1 MLSEYDYI
9 IIQEIIEEF
18 TENGMTDIEMS
29 FSVEQ
34 NVLQQNIID
43 MIHDFIAQFDY
54 ITISVTGFQPSCELR
69 NYTIIICFTLYVCTV
84 HVCI

>member
-1 MLSEYDYI
+1 MLNDYI

-34 NVLQQNIID
+34 TVLQQNIID
-43 MIHDFIAQFDY
+43 MIIQDFIAQFDY
-54 ITISVTGFQPSCELR
+54 ITTSVTGFHPNCEL
-69 NYTIIICFTLYVCTV
+69 IIILFTMDD
-84 HVCI
+84 